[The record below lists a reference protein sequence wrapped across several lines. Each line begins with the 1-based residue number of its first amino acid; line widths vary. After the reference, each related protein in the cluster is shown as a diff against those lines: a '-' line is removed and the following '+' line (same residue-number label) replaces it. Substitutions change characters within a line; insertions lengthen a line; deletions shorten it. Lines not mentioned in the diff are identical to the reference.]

1 MGFFTCVRVAH
12 NPKVVSSNLAPAT
25 IHMYAYF
32 KVTIA
37 VGVGVYFYHRLAHLL
52 GVSIQTLHGIP
63 KQLYQLFH
71 ADGVLF
77 LATLDD
83 ILQL

>member
-52 GVSIQTLHGIP
+52 GVGI
-63 KQLYQLFH
+63 
-71 ADGVLF
+71 
-77 LATLDD
+77 
-83 ILQL
+83 